1 MPLPKP
7 AQPDDEGWVQR
18 DFARLAAFGVFDPQ
32 DVAAAVDVLGADV
45 EGFAHPQAAVVDEGE
60 VGLVAVVAEGGQEFG
75 DLLAG
80 EDVGQWFLAPNLD
93 LAPDLPGLS
102 EVVAVEG
109 SQRADG
115 LVEGGTGEFALVLK
129 VGEEG
134 ENLAAVEIQKRDA
147 RVVIG
152 ELGGPAEVGFY

>member
-1 MPLPKP
+1 M
-7 AQPDDEGWVQR
+7 
-18 DFARLAAFGVFDPQ
+18 FDPQ

-80 EDVGQWFLAPNLD
+80 ED
-93 LAPDLPGLS
+93 
-102 EVVAVEG
+102 
-109 SQRADG
+109 
-115 LVEGGTGEFALVLK
+115 GTGEFALVLK